1 MISCTTPYR
10 TPYRRALAM
19 LLAVCALPALSPAR
33 AAATKDV
40 AGSRDHPL
48 VGRYQGA
55 VIRAY
60 EVRGYD
66 EIRLPDR
73 AMPES
78 AASADRDGKGWAR
91 ELSGK
96 ITSIV
101 YEGPAER
108 SALEVLRNYQQALKA
123 AGFSEIFF
131 CRAQAKDCT
140 ATGRNT
146 NIGTFWNLAKGK
158 NGLPQNFDT
167 STYLLAEKDEAG
179 RHVTVGLLGVEM
191 RASGSRPLTP
201 HVALTVVEAEPMQTG
216 RIEVVEASRM
226 QQALERNGKIAIYGI
241 YFDTDSAE
249 LQPASTPQIEQL
261 AELLKTRPALEVIV
275 VGHTD
280 GQGAFDYNLS
290 LSRRRAQAVVD
301 VLAKRYG
308 IAAARMTPAGA
319 GMVAPVASNRTE
331 AGRALNRRV
340 EIVERVGG

>member
-1 MISCTTPYR
+1 MISCTMPYR
-10 TPYRRALAM
+10 APYRRALAM
-19 LLAVCALPALSPAR
+19 LLAVCTLPALSPAG

-73 AMPES
+73 AMPQG
-78 AASADRDGKGWAR
+78 ADRDGKGWTR

-101 YEGPAER
+101 YEGPGER

-131 CRAQAKDCT
+131 CRAQAKDC
-140 ATGRNT
+140 G
-146 NIGTFWNLAKGK
+146 NISTFWNLAKGK
-158 NGLPQNFDT
+158 NGLPQSWDT
-167 STYLLAEKDEAG
+167 LTYLLAEKEEAG